1 MAKYLIQASYT
12 ADGLKG
18 LMKDK
23 ASGRQAA
30 VKKAVEAAGGKLE
43 AFYYA
48 FGEYDAVLIVDV
60 PDNATAAGFALTA
73 AASGLVR
80 IQTTP
85 LLTIEEADRALQKKV
100 AYAPPGKGR

>member
-1 MAKYLIQASYT
+1 MPKYMVQASYT

-48 FGEYDAVLIVDV
+48 FGKSDVVVIVDI
-60 PDNATAAGFALTA
+60 PDNATAAAFSLAA
-73 AASGLVR
+73 AASGAVR
-80 IQTTP
+80 TTTTP
-85 LLTIEEADRALQKKV
+85 LLTVDEIDQAVKRNITYRA
-100 AYAPPGKGR
+100 PGAK

>member
-1 MAKYLIQASYT
+1 MPKYMVQASYT

-48 FGEYDAVLIVDV
+48 FGKSDVVVIVDI
-60 PDNATAAGFALTA
+60 PDNATAAAFSLVA
-73 AASGLVR
+73 AASGAVR
-80 IQTTP
+80 TTTTP
-85 LLTIEEADRALQKKV
+85 LLTVDEIDQAVKRNIAYRA
-100 AYAPPGKGR
+100 PGTK

>member
-1 MAKYLIQASYT
+1 MPKYLLQASYT

-30 VKKAVEAAGGKLE
+30 VKKAVEGAGGKVE

-48 FGEYDAVLIVDV
+48 FGKSDVVVIADV
-60 PDNATAAGFALTA
+60 PDNVTAAAFSLAA

-80 IQTTP
+80 ITTTP
-85 LLTIEEADRALQKKV
+85 LLTIEETDQALKKSV
-100 AYAPPGKGR
+100 GYRPPGSK